1 MVKTKNNDN
10 TGERNKKMMK
20 VLYIQPIH
28 ESGMKRL
35 SQKYEVVVAPD
46 TSRETLE
53 KYIADADAVV
63 TRLTVVDASL
73 MEKARNLKAVCKH
86 GVGVDNIDVEY
97 ANDHGIAVLTTG
109 DANSSSV
116 AEHTMFAIGALFK
129 RIVYFDREM
138 RKGNWMA
145 RDTGNSFDVRGK
157 NLGIIGFGRIGMCLA
172 NMAKYG
178 FNMNVSV
185 YDPYVSRE
193 TVEEKGH
200 AYYENLDDMLPFVD
214 IISPHIPLTDA
225 TGNLIDMRRLEMMK
239 KGSFVINFSR
249 GGIVN
254 EKDLFRAIESGHIAG
269 AALDVFEKEPP
280 ETDNPLFNHPNVL
293 LSPHCATFT
302 EDSRIRMSMRLAEE
316 IEKVLG

>member
-1 MVKTKNNDN
+1 MN
-10 TGERNKKMMK
+10 MMK

-35 SQKYEVVVAPD
+35 SQKYEVIVAPD
-46 TSRETLE
+46 TTRETLE
-53 KYIADADAVV
+53 KYIADAAAVI

-97 ANDHGIAVLTTG
+97 AKNHGIAVLTTG

-116 AEHTMFAIGALFK
+116 AEHAMFAIGALFK
-129 RIVYFDREM
+129 RIAYFNKEM
-138 RKGNWMA
+138 LKGNWLS
-145 RDTGNSFDVRGK
+145 RDTGGSFDVRGK
-157 NLGIIGFGRIGMCLA
+157 TLGIIGLGRIGMCLA
-172 NMAKYG
+172 NMAKNG
-178 FNMNVSV
+178 FNMNVIV
-185 YDPYVSRE
+185 YDPFVSRE
-193 TVEEKGH
+193 IVEAKGF
-200 AYYENLDDMLPFVD
+200 AYYEDLDEMLPLVD

-225 TGNLIDMRRLEMMK
+225 TRDLIDGRRLGMMK
-239 KGSFVINFSR
+239 KGSYVINFSR

-254 EKDLFRAIESGHIAG
+254 EKALCQALENGHIAG
-269 AALDVFEKEPP
+269 AALDVFEEEPP
-280 ETDNPLFNHPNVL
+280 GTDNPLFNNPNVL

-302 EDSRIRMSMRLAEE
+302 EDSRIRMSLRLAEE